1 MRFHSHFTLGVLI
14 FAMGLV
20 ACDGFGPKKL
30 KVTTHSQEAREAFYQ
45 ALEQFDQDK
54 PDEAKPFIEKALAAD
69 SNFAMAIV
77 LQSRIEATQ
86 RMPLL
91 EKALAKKNSE
101 GERKFIEAT
110 RHYRK
115 REYDEAVKIF
125 TALSEEFSEDH
136 TVAMALGLA
145 RRENGDHEGA
155 LAAFQAAN
163 RITGGKP
170 WADLMI
176 TYATGANHIMKEEYQ
191 NARDHYQGL
200 IDQQHYNATPSNL
213 FMALAWTHLYENNLS
228 GFVAVMN
235 ELFARYSR
243 NGGAES
249 FPSVWIW
256 NHTARARGE
265 MGEYEEAYRNYETGY
280 QSVPPSKI
288 DSTEKLVWLGR
299 SVMGQ
304 AKALAKMGKH
314 KEAWQLAERVKK
326 MIDDGGEPG
335 KLYLPSYHYEAGY
348 LKLEAKQYDAAI
360 EHLLQS
366 SLGNPFNKML
376 LARAYHRSGDLDEA
390 RQAYKEVA
398 ENRGNSLDR
407 ALSYPEA
414 KKMLAQL
421 GTN

>member
-1 MRFHSHFTLGVLI
+1 MRIYARFTLGVFI
-14 FAMGLV
+14 FAMGLI
-20 ACDGFGPKKL
+20 ACEGFGPKKL
-30 KVTTHSQEAREAFYQ
+30 KVTTRSKEAREAFYQ

-91 EKALAKKNSE
+91 EKALAKKISE
-101 GERKFIEAT
+101 GERRFIEAT
-110 RHYRK
+110 RLYRK
-115 REYDEAVKIF
+115 REYDAAVKIF
-125 TALSEEFSEDH
+125 TELSETFPEDH
-136 TVAMALGLA
+136 MVAMALGLA

-163 RITGGKP
+163 QITGGKP
-170 WADLMI
+170 WADILI
-176 TYATGANHIMKEEYQ
+176 TYATGANHIIKEEYKK
-191 NARDHYQGL
+191 ARDYYQGL
-200 IDQQHYNATPSNL
+200 IDQQHRDATPSNL
-213 FMALAWTHLYENNLS
+213 FMALAWTHLYEENLD
-228 GFVAVMN
+228 GFVAVMT
-235 ELFARYSR
+235 ELFERYSG
-243 NGGAES
+243 NGGAQS

-280 QSVPPSKI
+280 LSVPPSKI

-299 SVMGQ
+299 AVMGK

-314 KEAWQLAERVKK
+314 KEAWQLAEAVKK
-326 MIDDGGEPG
+326 MIDDSGEPG
-335 KLYLPSYHYEAGY
+335 KPYLLSYHYLAGY
-348 LKLEAKQYDAAI
+348 LKLEARQYDAAI

-366 SLGNPFNKML
+366 SLGNPFNKLL
-376 LARAYHRSGDLDEA
+376 LARAYYRSGDLDKA

-414 KKMLAQL
+414 KKMLAEW